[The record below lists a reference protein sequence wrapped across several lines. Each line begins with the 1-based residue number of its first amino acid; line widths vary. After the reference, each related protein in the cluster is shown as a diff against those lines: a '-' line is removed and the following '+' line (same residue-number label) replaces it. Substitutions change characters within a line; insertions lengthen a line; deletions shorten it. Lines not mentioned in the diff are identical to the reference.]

1 MIYKYFLATFLVVS
15 VSFLVGFKLSART
28 VESRVLDRLAIC
40 NSFSVSPNIFF
51 GIKKKAYNTLMVD
64 LLVMRMAHFKSLQ
77 SLSYF

>member
-28 VESRVLDRLAIC
+28 VESRVLDGLTIC

-51 GIKKKAYNTLMVD
+51 GI
-64 LLVMRMAHFKSLQ
+64 
-77 SLSYF
+77 